1 MAIVEKRS
9 HSKDHHVDPDL
20 LDQGIK
26 QLLME
31 IQILQEWLENIDSA
45 EELQRR
51 SYEDML
57 RSRREMLH
65 SLSEQKLKLESTP
78 SQPNQPTGKA

>member
-1 MAIVEKRS
+1 MAIAEKRRRTTT
-9 HSKDHHVDPDL
+9 HHVDPDL

-31 IQILQEWLENIDSA
+31 IQILQDWLKDIDDS
-45 EELQRR
+45 EELHRR

-65 SLSEQKLKLESTP
+65 SLSEQKLKLQSTP
-78 SQPNQPTGKA
+78 PQPDQPTGKA